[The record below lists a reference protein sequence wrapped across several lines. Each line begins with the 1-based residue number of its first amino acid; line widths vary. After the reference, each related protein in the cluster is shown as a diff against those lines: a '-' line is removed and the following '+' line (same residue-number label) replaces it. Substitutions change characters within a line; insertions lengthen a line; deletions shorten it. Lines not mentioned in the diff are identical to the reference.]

1 VKIHEYQAKNL
12 LRRYGVSVP
21 NGNVA
26 FTIDEAVRVAEKI
39 GGTRWVVKAQIH
51 AGGRGKAGGVKFASS
66 LEEVRECAGE
76 LLGMRLITHQT
87 GSEGRIV
94 RRLLIEQGVAIF
106 RELYVGI
113 TLDRQS
119 SQHVCMASSEGGMDI
134 ETVAAQS
141 PEKILKEYIDPL
153 IGFRSFQAR
162 RLCFGLGLDESLL
175 KRGVSFLQ
183 SLYNAYCALDASLIE
198 VNPMVITEDG
208 MLFALDAKIVFD
220 DNALFRHPEYEEL
233 RDVEEEE
240 PLEIEAS
247 AANLNYIKLDGNVG
261 CMVNGAG
268 LAMATMDMIK
278 LAGGL
283 PANFLDI
290 GGGAGASAVETGF
303 KIILEDP
310 NVKAILVN
318 IFGGI
323 VRCDRVARGIIE
335 AAKNVEISVP
345 IVVRLAGTNADVAA
359 KLLQQSGVQFRVA
372 QSLHEAATMVTSI
385 VQS

>member
-1 VKIHEYQAKNL
+1 MKIHEYQAKNL

-87 GSEGRIV
+87 GAEGRIV
-94 RRLLIEQGVAIF
+94 RRLLIEQGVAIS

-134 ETVAAQS
+134 EAVAAQS

-303 KIILEDP
+303 KIILEDS

-323 VRCDRVARGIIE
+323 VRCDLVARGIIE

-372 QSLHEAATMVTSI
+372 QSLSEAATMVTSI

>member
-87 GSEGRIV
+87 GAEGRIV
-94 RRLLIEQGVAIF
+94 RRLLIEQGVAIS

-134 ETVAAQS
+134 EAVAAQS

-303 KIILEDP
+303 KIILEDS

-323 VRCDRVARGIIE
+323 VRCDLVARGIIE

-372 QSLHEAATMVTSI
+372 QSLSEAATMVTSI

>member
-1 VKIHEYQAKNL
+1 M
-12 LRRYGVSVP
+12 SVP

-87 GSEGRIV
+87 GAEGRIV
-94 RRLLIEQGVAIF
+94 RRLLIEQGVAIS

-303 KIILEDP
+303 KIILEDS

-323 VRCDRVARGIIE
+323 VRCDLVARGIIE

-372 QSLHEAATMVTSI
+372 QSLSEAATMVTSI

>member
-1 VKIHEYQAKNL
+1 MKIHEYQAKNL

-303 KIILEDP
+303 KIILEDS

-323 VRCDRVARGIIE
+323 VRCDLVARGIIE

>member
-1 VKIHEYQAKNL
+1 MKIHEYQAKNL

-87 GSEGRIV
+87 GAEGRIV
-94 RRLLIEQGVAIF
+94 RRLLIEQGVAIS

-303 KIILEDP
+303 KIILEDS

-323 VRCDRVARGIIE
+323 VRCDLVARGIIE

>member
-1 VKIHEYQAKNL
+1 MKIHEYQAKNL

-87 GSEGRIV
+87 GAEGRIV
-94 RRLLIEQGVAIF
+94 RRLLIEQGVAIS

-303 KIILEDP
+303 KIILEDS

-323 VRCDRVARGIIE
+323 VRCDLVARGIIE

-372 QSLHEAATMVTSI
+372 QSLSEAATMVTSI

>member
-1 VKIHEYQAKNL
+1 VKIHEYQAKSL
-12 LRRYGVSVP
+12 LTKYGVSVP

-51 AGGRGKAGGVKFASS
+51 AGGRGKAGGVKLASS

-76 LLGMRLITHQT
+76 LLGMRLITRQT
-87 GSEGRIV
+87 GTEGRIV
-94 RRLLIEQGVAIF
+94 RRLLIEQAVAIS

-113 TLDRQS
+113 TLDRQR
-119 SQHVCMASSEGGMDI
+119 SQHVCIVSSEGGMDI
-134 ETVAAQS
+134 EAVAVQS

-153 IGFRSFQAR
+153 IGFRSFQVR
-162 RLCFGLGLDESLL
+162 RLCSGLGLDESLL

-183 SLYNAYCALDASLIE
+183 SLYTAYCALDSSLVE
-198 VNPMVITEDG
+198 VNPMVITEEN
-208 MLFALDAKIVFD
+208 MLYALDAKIVFD

-233 RDVEEEE
+233 RDVEEED
-240 PLEIEAS
+240 PLEVEAS

-310 NVKAILVN
+310 NVKAILIN

-359 KLLQQSGVQFRVA
+359 KLLQQSGIQFLVA
-372 QSLHEAATMVTSI
+372 QSLSEAATMVTSI